1 MYPLTFNGLTNMKYL
16 ALALFSSLAFI
27 PATSFAGIYDSPDMN
42 LFVKSEHNSTDSI
55 TSAGI
60 EVMAKNNYSNFGAA
74 FTTALGSAEVFT
86 KKGDRETFLTLDS
99 GIKFGYFSDFF
110 VYGEVGL
117 DLIELAVYDDR
128 DDHDYSDRYDDDHN
142 NIDGYVGVG
151 MGVDSKPFRIEI
163 YARAREIDSRYWE
176 AQNHGYAGLQV
187 SISF

>member
-1 MYPLTFNGLTNMKYL
+1 
-16 ALALFSSLAFI
+16 
-27 PATSFAGIYDSPDMN
+27 MN

-110 VYGEVGL
+110 VYGEAASNLV
-117 DLIELAVYDDR
+117 
-128 DDHDYSDRYDDDHN
+128 
-142 NIDGYVGVG
+142 
-151 MGVDSKPFRIEI
+151 
-163 YARAREIDSRYWE
+163 
-176 AQNHGYAGLQV
+176 
-187 SISF
+187 ISTFLWA